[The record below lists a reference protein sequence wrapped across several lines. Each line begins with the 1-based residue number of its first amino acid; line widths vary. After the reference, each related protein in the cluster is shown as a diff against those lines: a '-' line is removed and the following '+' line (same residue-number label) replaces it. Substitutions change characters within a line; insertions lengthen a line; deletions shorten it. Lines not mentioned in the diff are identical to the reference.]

1 MESPIPTPPLDLVEQ
16 VRQLSQLAHDFEALK
31 ARVRDI
37 SYTPG
42 TDALRHISPL
52 LLQAQ
57 DLTATALVRLKAL
70 DNSTYTSVAGSRA
83 SLELLASVVSSSSL
97 AGTDLAH
104 VVLANPYEGAQFA
117 GYPADDE
124 AVRTARHARAIPKMS
139 GHLDDAVHQLDL
151 CATGCH
157 YLAHGITEDL
167 ATAQEYKSTTVRQT
181 TDPALTPAQYDALA
195 ALTGGGRLYETSTRG
210 LGVTRVAAVDGTR
223 VSIATF
229 RALAKRRLV
238 TTDTSTSLF
247 IGQRITV
254 TELGQQALAQPR
266 PRAALKTAVAAPPKA
281 AVAQGAH
288 R

>member
-1 MESPIPTPPLDLVEQ
+1 MA
-16 VRQLSQLAHDFEALK
+16 RDFEALK

-57 DLTATALVRLKAL
+57 DLSATALVRLKAL
-70 DNSTYTSVAGSRA
+70 DNSTYANIAGSRA

-104 VVLANPYEGAQFA
+104 VVLANPYEGEQFA
-117 GYPADDE
+117 GYPADGD
-124 AVRTARHARAIPKMS
+124 AVRTARHAEAILKMR

-167 ATAQEYKSTTVRQT
+167 ATAPQHMPAAKQQT
-181 TDPALTPAQYDALA
+181 TGRALTPAQYDTLT

-210 LGVTRVAAVDGTR
+210 VGLTRVATDDGTR

-229 RALAKRRLV
+229 RALAKRGLV

-247 IGQRITV
+247 IGQKITV
-254 TELGQQALAQPR
+254 TELGQQALTQPR
-266 PRAALKTAVAAPPKA
+266 PRAALTTSVATAPKA
-281 AVAQGAH
+281 AVAQKTN

>member
-1 MESPIPTPPLDLVEQ
+1 M
-16 VRQLSQLAHDFEALK
+16 
-31 ARVRDI
+31 RDI

-70 DNSTYTSVAGSRA
+70 DNSTYTNIAGSRA

-97 AGTDLAH
+97 AATDLAH

-117 GYPADDE
+117 GYPADGE
-124 AVRTARHARAIPKMS
+124 EVRTARHAEAIPKMR

-157 YLAHGITEDL
+157 YLTHGITEDL
-167 ATAQEYKSTTVRQT
+167 ATAPQHKPKTEQQT
-181 TDPALTPAQYDALA
+181 TGPALTPAQYDALA
-195 ALTGGGRLYETSTRG
+195 ALTSGGRLYETSTRG
-210 LGVTRVAAVDGTR
+210 LGITRVATVDGSR

-247 IGQRITV
+247 IGQKISV
-254 TELGQQALAQPR
+254 TELGQQALTQPR
-266 PRAALKTAVAAPPKA
+266 PRAALRTTVAAVPKA
-281 AVAQGAH
+281 AIAQKAH